1 MTSTQTT
8 STMQNSSTTTGP
20 FDQIQELELREKVR
34 VDKELS
40 AMTKEKDEVLQ
51 AITKREERATD
62 ELKTEAKKDLKK
74 HSETELSGILMN
86 AKNEAVSECE
96 TLESTAN
103 NRSKAAIDQLV
114 GQASKADTLFS
125 TAA

>member
-20 FDQIQELELREKVR
+20 FDQIQELEQREKVR
-34 VDKELS
+34 VDKEIT
-40 AMTKEKDEVLQ
+40 AMAKEKDEALQ
-51 AITKREERATD
+51 ATAKREEQATE
-62 ELKTEAKKDLKK
+62 ELKVEAKKELKK

-96 TLESTAN
+96 SLETTSNDRT
-103 NRSKAAIDQLV
+103 KAAVENLV
-114 GQASKADTLFS
+114 KQASKAETLFS

>member
-1 MTSTQTT
+1 
-8 STMQNSSTTTGP
+8 MQNSSTTTGP

-40 AMTKEKDEVLQ
+40 AMAKEKDEVLQ
-51 AITKREERATD
+51 AITKREEQATD

>member
-8 STMQNSSTTTGP
+8 STMQNSSSTTGP
-20 FDQIQELELREKVR
+20 FDQIQELEQREKAR
-34 VDKELS
+34 VDKELT
-40 AMTKEKDEVLQ
+40 AMGKEKDEALQ
-51 AITKREERATD
+51 VIAKREEQATD
-62 ELKTEAKKDLKK
+62 ELRVEAKKELKK

-96 TLESTAN
+96 SLESTASD
-103 NRSKAAIDQLV
+103 RSKAAVKQLV
-114 GQASKADTLFS
+114 DLASKADTLFS